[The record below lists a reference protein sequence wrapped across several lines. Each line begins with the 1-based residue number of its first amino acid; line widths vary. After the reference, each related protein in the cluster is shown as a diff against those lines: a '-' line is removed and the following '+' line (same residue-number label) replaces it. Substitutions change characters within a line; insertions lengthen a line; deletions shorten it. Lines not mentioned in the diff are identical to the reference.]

1 MERHSQ
7 VQSRERV
14 SKYND
19 LVNKHMKIE
28 KELITFKK
36 KVFKGKSSADKKII
50 ASLKKK
56 RDNSRKWLEAEK
68 EKKRLVNLS
77 IE

>member
-36 KVFKGKSSADKKII
+36 RSSKVNQVLTKK
-50 ASLKKK
+50 
-56 RDNSRKWLEAEK
+56 
-68 EKKRLVNLS
+68 
-77 IE
+77 